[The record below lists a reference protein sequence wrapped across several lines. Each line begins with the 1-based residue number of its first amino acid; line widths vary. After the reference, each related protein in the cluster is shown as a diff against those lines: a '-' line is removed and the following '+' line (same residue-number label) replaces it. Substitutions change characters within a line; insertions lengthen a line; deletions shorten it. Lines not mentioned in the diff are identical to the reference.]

1 MQRSIWSRRVALGV
15 LLSCAALGG
24 SQADVVPPPTR
35 TVRLLPSPGCP
46 TDELSHAVG
55 QHEDEALGCLG
66 RNAHTSTTVLAHCTF
81 SAAGAV
87 VKCEARPDKD
97 SEVSKE
103 ALACVERALS
113 ALKLDPKA
121 GDPKKCRAQI
131 EVSSIRR
138 PYVRPHR
145 GPRKSDPDAPVF

>member
-1 MQRSIWSRRVALGV
+1 M
-15 LLSCAALGG
+15 
-24 SQADVVPPPTR
+24 VPPPTR
-35 TVRLLPSPGCP
+35 SARVLPSPGCP
-46 TDELSHAVG
+46 MDELSQAVG
-55 QHEDEALGCLG
+55 QKEDQALECLG
-66 RNAHTSTTVLAHCTF
+66 HNAHTSMTLLARCSF

-103 ALACVERALS
+103 ALACVEKALS

-121 GDPKKCRAQI
+121 GDPKKCQAQI

-145 GPRKSDPDAPVF
+145 GPRRPDKSDPNAPVF